1 MWEDNNKKIK
11 VKTNEQNFFICA
23 VSNAVIV

>member
-1 MWEDNNKKIK
+1 MCEDNNKKIN
-11 VKTNEQNFFICA
+11 VKTTEQNFFICA